1 LLIPSIDLMGGR
13 IVQLVQGEKLKLAFD
28 DFDYWIE
35 RFAKY
40 PLVQLIDL
48 DAAMRQGENRALIEM
63 ICGRLTC
70 QVGGGLK
77 TADDGRRLL
86 DAGAKRVIY
95 GSSLF
100 GADLDASHSS
110 HGFAVNGAPGSSSR
124 PNPKTRRHKVIN
136 LECAEELKRA
146 LGEEALCFSVDTKGG
161 RVAVKGWKD
170 SVDLTPE
177 EAVTWLEDSCA
188 AFLYTHVDTEGTMQG
203 FPLNVA
209 AVLRACT
216 AKQLIVAGGI
226 KERAEVDA
234 LDAMG
239 VDAVAGMAVYS
250 GAMEA

>member
-1 LLIPSIDLMGGR
+1 MEVYDTGRETMLIPSIDLMGGR

-28 DFDYWIE
+28 DFEYWIE
-35 RFAKY
+35 RFAGY

-48 DAAMRQGENRALIEM
+48 DAAMRQGENRKLVEM
-63 ICGRLTC
+63 ICRRLPC

-77 TADDGRRLL
+77 STEDGKALL
-86 DAGAKRVIY
+86 DAGARRVIY

-100 GADLDASHSS
+100 GAPL
-110 HGFAVNGAPGSSSR
+110 PGEA
-124 PNPKTRRHKVIN
+124 RRHSVIR
-136 LECAEELKRA
+136 LEFAEELKRV
-146 LGEEALCFSVDTKGG
+146 LGEEALVFSVDTKAGK
-161 RVAVKGWKD
+161 VAVKGWKD

-177 EAVTWLEDSCA
+177 EAITWLEDCCA

-203 FPLNVA
+203 FPLDAA

-216 AKQLIVAGGI
+216 ARQLIVAGGI
-226 KERAEVDA
+226 RERGEVDA

-250 GAMEA
+250 GAIDA

>member
-1 LLIPSIDLMGGR
+1 MGGR

-35 RFAKY
+35 RFSKY

-48 DAAMRQGENRALIEM
+48 DAAMRQGSNAELVAM
-63 ICGRLTC
+63 ICKRLPC

-77 TADDGRRLL
+77 TAEDGQRLL
-86 DAGAKRVIY
+86 DAGARRVIY

-100 GADLDASHSS
+100 GED
-110 HGFAVNGAPGSSSR
+110 GVQKQFAAG
-124 PNPKTRRHKVIN
+124 
-136 LECAEELKRA
+136 LKKS
-146 LGEEALCFSVDTKGG
+146 LGEDALCFSVDTKNGK
-161 RVAVKGWKD
+161 VAVKGWKD

-177 EAVTWLEDSCA
+177 EAITWLEDYCA

-203 FPLNVA
+203 FPMHVA
-209 AVLRACT
+209 AVLRSTT
-216 AKQLIVAGGI
+216 ARQLIVAGGI
-226 KERAEVDA
+226 REQREVDE

>member
-1 LLIPSIDLMGGR
+1 MRRIFALSYGRVRGCDNRSMLIPSIDLMGGR

-28 DFDYWIE
+28 DFEYWIE

-63 ICGRLTC
+63 ICRRLPC

-77 TADDGRRLL
+77 TAEDGRRLL

-100 GADLDASHSS
+100 GVADDA
-110 HGFAVNGAPGSSSR
+110 NE
-124 PNPKTRRHKVIN
+124 KRRHKVIK
-136 LECAEELKRA
+136 LEFAEELKRA

-177 EAVTWLEDSCA
+177 EAVTWLEDCCA

-203 FPLNVA
+203 FPLEVA

-250 GAMEA
+250 GAMDA

>member
-1 LLIPSIDLMGGR
+1 MLIPSIDLMGGR

-35 RFAKY
+35 RFSKY

-77 TADDGRRLL
+77 TAEDGRRLL
-86 DAGAKRVIY
+86 DAGAKRVIF

-100 GADLDASHSS
+100 GAAEA
-110 HGFAVNGAPGSSSR
+110 GE
-124 PNPKTRRHKVIN
+124 KRRHKIIR
-136 LECAEELKRA
+136 LEFAEELKRT
-146 LGEEALCFSVDTKGG
+146 LGEDALCFSVDTKGG

-177 EAVTWLEDSCA
+177 EAVTWLEDCCE

-203 FPLNVA
+203 FPIDVA
-209 AVLRACT
+209 AILRACT

-226 KERAEVDA
+226 KLRSEVDA